1 MAKAQGHITVRRRPK
16 DGEQGEVG
24 ISYRVSF
31 WQSGKKY
38 HYDLNLTGGA
48 TERIIDIC
56 VNKPLSLIGDSGF
69 KAYQCIR
76 THTSSDSIPLGD
88 ANYWTAVNNFQP
100 LVSPLI
106 LASKIVAD
114 FIDVDTLYV
123 KHLNAADGTFKGT
136 ISVYNSS
143 GTLIAK
149 LGDVTYPL
157 WLGGTTA
164 ANAVTKVK
172 ADGELITSKIK
183 ATGGSVEDLTTQR
196 LRNPFGTITDSFTPI
211 DDDNVVSD
219 VIGGGSFRYAYSLD
233 WTVKSSGRRQTII
246 GAVSITAPTGKWFY
260 ENGRKYSEFNSSYEC
275 SEMIGYGDDNNFW
288 GWIVVRR
295 TLFSTNYNFGRE
307 VTPLAMGRV
316 NGLSASASFTLVKY
330 TNKDDAK
337 VGANNVMAVSHTG
350 TTGHYYLYVPRS
362 WFTSANYIGV
372 HLTGY
377 GYVDGSTSS
386 ICNCGVAGIVATT
399 RSGYN
404 VWRIEI
410 VVNDDASPNDG
421 CFFFQLYNMAQWD
434 D

>member
-1 MAKAQGHITVRRRPK
+1 MGFAQGHITVRRKPK
-16 DGEQGEVG
+16 DGNQGEVG

-31 WQSGKKY
+31 WQSGKNY
-38 HYDLNLTGGA
+38 HNDLHLTGGA

-56 VNKPLSLIGDSGF
+56 VNMPLSLIGDNNF
-69 KAYQCIR
+69 KAYQCIQ
-76 THTSSDSIPLGD
+76 THISSNDIPLG
-88 ANYWTAVNNFQP
+88 ASGYWTAVNSLQP

-123 KHLNAADGTFKGT
+123 KHLDAADGTFKGT
-136 ISVYNSS
+136 ITVYNSNNQI
-143 GTLIAK
+143 IAK

-157 WLGGTTA
+157 WLGGDTA
-164 ANAVTKVK
+164 AAAVTKVK

-183 ATGGSVEDLTTQR
+183 ATGGNIEDLTTKR
-196 LRNPFGTITDSFTPI
+196 LRNPFGEITDSFTPI

-219 VIGGGSFRYAYSLD
+219 SIGGNLKYSYSLD

-246 GAVSITAPTGKWFY
+246 GAVSITAPNGDFYFY
-260 ENGRKYSEFNSSYEC
+260 ENGRKYKTFKSSFEC
-275 SEMIGYGDDNNFW
+275 SEMIGYGNDETFK

-316 NGLSASASFTLVKY
+316 NGLGASASFTIVKY
-330 TNKDDAK
+330 TNKDNAK
-337 VGANNVMAVSHTG
+337 VSSTQVMDVSHTG

-362 WFTSANYIGV
+362 WFVSANYIGV

-377 GYVDGSTSS
+377 GYVDGSTTSP
-386 ICNCGVAGIVATT
+386 CNCCVARIVATT
-399 RSGYN
+399 NSGYN